1 MSELVTGEAVALD
14 LRPARLP
21 SRALAMVI
29 DLAAQFALLL
39 LTVWLVSLAVPEA
52 DEALVAALSLSILV
66 LVLIGWPVAW
76 ETATHGRSLGKIALG
91 LRVVRD
97 DGGPIRFRHALVR
110 ALLGFFVDFWTTVG
124 CGAVFSSLASKN
136 GRRLGDMAAGT
147 FVVRE
152 RTPGARQLPLP
163 LHPAAAAWATGIELS
178 GVTDEL
184 ALAIRHYLSR
194 RGELDPAIEA
204 SLGERLMVD
213 TANRIGMGPPPG
225 MHPVVFLAAVLAER
239 QRRDWERYAA
249 AQRGYVPTG
258 AAPGQ
263 GQAPGWGSAP
273 GAASGS
279 VPGWGS
285 GPAQTPASPPAPT
298 RVPPPPPAPQS
309 AATPLPSPP
318 ASPTEPARPAQ
329 PTEPAERA
337 ERAEPAHPTE
347 SAEPARPKDPGF
359 TPPS

>member
-39 LTVWLVSLAVPEA
+39 LTVWLVSLAVPDA

-76 ETATHGRSLGKIALG
+76 ETVTHGRSLGKMALG

-97 DGGPIRFRHALVR
+97 DGGPVRFRQALVR

-178 GVTDEL
+178 GLTDEL
-184 ALAIRHYLSR
+184 ALAIRQYLSR

-239 QRRDWERYAA
+239 QRRDWERYTAA
-249 AQRGYVPTG
+249 RHGY
-258 AAPGQ
+258 APSIPPPAGSES
-263 GQAPGWGSAP
+263 GSEWGSTPTP
-273 GAASGS
+273 G
-279 VPGWGS
+279 PGP
-285 GPAQTPASPPAPT
+285 GPGPTQTPAWVPTPPPVPQSPPTPRPPAP
-298 RVPPPPPAPQS
+298 PAEPAPPTES
-309 AATPLPSPP
+309 AKPIE
-318 ASPTEPARPAQ
+318 PTEPAQPAPPSQ
-329 PTEPAERA
+329 P
-337 ERAEPAHPTE
+337 
-347 SAEPARPKDPGF
+347 SEPARRKDPGF